1 MSYESSNVLSR
12 GTKLK
17 LVRELITLLGYISVK
32 DGFKVPNRKDSM
44 MWFDDSDYK
53 SWAGVELDIYK
64 EKEKITV
71 TTRSRS
77 ARSYWDLVHQNRTI
91 KLLKELFGGYFVT
104 DEGRNRLA
112 YPSDQPPSPISSG
125 CFLARWRFHN
135 ALMFPYMYMHYR
147 PDGQN
152 ARPDITGLELID
164 SINPRFFANT
174 LIIPYLIAIWEEY
187 FRSIF
192 TVLLRYSEHRLSV
205 FKKSRLTQHHLE
217 SIASGEIAV
226 EQAIAETLSFQRP
239 SNIVEHFNPVEP
251 KLDIM
256 SPLRKPYRQRKQNLF
271 CSVEGVVKI
280 RNQFV
285 HSGEV
290 GIHITDKEIDK
301 IKNDIEVAVNRT
313 YEYLGQYFNFK
324 PIRDF

>member
-1 MSYESSNVLSR
+1 MSYESRNVLSR
-12 GTKLK
+12 GTKLT

-32 DGFKVPNRKDSM
+32 DDFKVPNRKDSM

-77 ARSYWDLVHQNRTI
+77 ARSYWDLMHQNRTI
-91 KLLKELFGGYFVT
+91 KLLKDLFGGYFET

-112 YPSDQPPSPISSG
+112 YPTDKPPSPISSG
-125 CFLARWRFHN
+125 CYLARWRFNN

-147 PDGQN
+147 PDGKN
-152 ARPDITGLELID
+152 ARPETTGLELVD
-164 SINPRFFANT
+164 SINPRFFANA
-174 LIIPYLIAIWEEY
+174 LLIPYLIAIWEEY

-192 TVLLRYSEHRLSV
+192 VVLLRYSDYRPSV
-205 FKKSRLTQHHLE
+205 LKKTRLTQHHLE
-217 SIASGEIAV
+217 SIASGELAV
-226 EQAIAETLSFQRP
+226 EQAISESLSFQRP
-239 SNIVEHFNPVEP
+239 SNIVEHFRIVEP
-251 KLDIM
+251 NLDIM
-256 SPLRKPYRQRKQNLF
+256 SPLRKPYRRRKKNLYD
-271 CSVEGVVKI
+271 SVEGVVVI

-301 IKNDIEVAVNRT
+301 IKNDIEVAVDRT
-313 YEYLGQYFNFK
+313 YEHFGQFFK
-324 PIRDF
+324 FRPIRDY